1 VEIQILPRRLGKHG
15 RLLRQLERM
24 LVGIDCFGCLA
35 PFAMDVPEEH
45 PGTGGDVV
53 IDRMRDELLER
64 VVRILNCVPAAHV
77 RGRQAELCGLGRF
90 RVVVP
95 LRQSNGFLEDLRGVV
110 DEAGVEQTTG
120 PGDRGP
126 LQLPL
131 AALFVR
137 AQKRR
142 RLLDQR
148 RQRYCKALEISES
161 LVRLQDETS
170 PRIEQE
176 QVPLPAAELLEVRK
190 GINRRRARRRARIT
204 WFITRATKGV
214 AAASA
219 SHLSPLLS
227 TFGEPRRSRRI
238 RRPPACASVSAAS
251 SGFQLTCAWR
261 EPVTKRTAS
270 AGARVR
276 ESMDLPWWYR
286 RGKYRQSE
294 E

>member
-1 VEIQILPRRLGKHG
+1 VEIQILPRRLGEHG

-64 VVRILNCVPAAHV
+64 VVRILDCVPAAHV

-126 LQLPL
+126 LQLPF

-190 GINRRRARRRARIT
+190 GINRRRARRRGQNYLVHHPRH
-204 WFITRATKGV
+204 KGGGGSIGQPLV
-214 AAASA
+214 TVVVDLRGTAKIEKDQASA
-219 SHLSPLLS
+219 RL
-227 TFGEPRRSRRI
+227 RI
-238 RRPPACASVSAAS
+238 RQRCVER
-251 SGFQLTCAWR
+251 L
-261 EPVTKRTAS
+261 PVDLRVERT
-270 AGARVR
+270 RN
-276 ESMDLPWWYR
+276 
-286 RGKYRQSE
+286 K
-294 E
+294 